1 MDSAFGQPTQ
11 YGTGSTPLGFQ
22 SMYTDPASGL
32 VDMGFRQYD
41 LTTGRFTARDN
52 VVGNLSDPITLNRYT
67 YANADPLN
75 VFDPD
80 GH

>member
-1 MDSAFGQPTQ
+1 
-11 YGTGSTPLGFQ
+11 
-22 SMYTDPASGL
+22 MYTDPASGL